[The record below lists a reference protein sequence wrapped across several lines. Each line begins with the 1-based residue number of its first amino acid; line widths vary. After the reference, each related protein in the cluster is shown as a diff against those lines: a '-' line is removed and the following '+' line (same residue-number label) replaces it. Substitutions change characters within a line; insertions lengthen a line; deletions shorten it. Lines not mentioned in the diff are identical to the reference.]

1 MAFDSNTRN
10 KLQRMVASCR
20 DLLTGEFEDQLQEHY
35 GIYPTDGRVLDIE
48 KLPVQDDETVAV
60 ARLLRSRISHIMA
73 GNTVALPDAVRRV
86 LREQAFT
93 VLNRFAALRMAEERG
108 LIPESIAGGVTSKGA
123 QVFADLAG
131 PGLGGAYDRYR
142 VYLDRLLDELAL
154 DLRVLFD
161 RFSPLGLL
169 FPRENVLTELLASIN
184 ASDIAQVWAADEAI
198 GWIYQYFNDPEERKQ
213 MRNES
218 SAPRNSRELAVRN
231 QFFTPRYVVEF
242 LTDNTLGRIWYEM
255 CRGKTRLAGQCRY
268 MVRRPKEI
276 FLNPRFLSSDS
287 AARPWVKELAMGD
300 FASAPEDATWSEIS
314 QVALL
319 FDGYEVAEQL
329 GLGDLGDWALPH
341 LETLMAG
348 KECGLKELWE
358 LWLVLFV
365 AQRRYLKEGLET
377 RFPEIGGGLRFVWNT
392 WRAVAVSPPA
402 GTNTSQEELLQQP
415 VIIPVRF
422 PKDPREIRMLD
433 PACGSM
439 HFGLYAFDLY
449 EVIYE
454 EALQSEF
461 GVRDDLLH
469 DYGFERYPR
478 VTINAGSVTLR
489 RGSQAFS
496 DYHSCEI
503 PTGDAWVVIAEKADG
518 GDGVQLARPY
528 ILNADAK
535 FRVPFARRV
544 PLESFDYAQALKE
557 NWFTTAVGEKFLRES
572 RCFEFSECFASEDEA
587 LAAYRRDIPR
597 LIIEHNIHGVD
608 IDPRAVQIAGLSLWL
623 RAQRAWKEQSITA
636 LDRPTIRKSNIV
648 CAEPMP
654 GDEKLLGEFADSLQP
669 RFLGQIVRQVWKSMQ
684 LAGEAGSLLKIEEE
698 IADWV
703 KEAKRQWT
711 AMPKGEQLSL
721 FESPAKY
728 GRKQEELDL
737 DLSGITDAAFWEEA
751 EERIYD
757 ALREFS
763 QSVGEVAYQR
773 RLFAE
778 DAARGFAFIDICR
791 QRYDV
796 TLMNP
801 PFGDASL
808 PSRAYIED
816 TYGDTKG
823 DVYKAFVECFHARL
837 VPAGYLGIISSR
849 TGFFL
854 GQSED
859 WRTRVV
865 LRLFRPIALA
875 DLGMGVLDAMVEV
888 AAYVL
893 RSLSAAEARDL
904 THSIVPV
911 LEKVARDSQ
920 DRFSL
925 PKWQAARSGLKRH
938 QALAELEHL
947 EAHGFVQR
955 SSGDTVRYTPRW
967 PLVKTVTALPEPV
980 FPPLVCVRALG
991 EKDKGTAL
999 LTAMRGSN
1007 EGNLFVTNPSGFAE
1021 VPGSPFAY
1029 WSSSAVRGVF
1039 ARFEPFESGERCV
1052 RVGLQTSDDFRFV
1065 RLSWEPDAIEG
1076 YKTWWPFARGG
1087 AFSLFYSDL
1096 KLLVHWADEGK
1107 EIKAWAESLPGCSH
1121 WSRRIASADSYF
1133 QPGLTWPLRAA
1144 AFSPQVLPARVIF
1157 SVRGYAVLAPIG
1169 ELRWLLGI
1177 LSSRAFDY
1185 FFKLLLGRFGFP
1197 EFIVGIL
1204 QKLPLPTADEKSSAE
1219 LAALASEAWRIKRE
1233 NDTTQATSHAF
1244 SAPASLAVPGI
1255 TLVERAAAWA
1265 ARVRTSEETVAAI
1278 QAEIDDHAFSLY
1290 GLDAAD
1296 RAALTST
1303 LATEATGDVEAEA
1316 GEDEDTEAADATALA
1331 TDLWAYALGCAFGRW
1346 DIRYATGERPA
1357 PPAPAPFAPLP
1368 VCPPGMLQNAAGLPA
1383 APGDVPASYPVRIT
1397 WPGLLVDDPA
1407 HQEDIER
1414 RVGEVLAVLFP
1425 GRADAIANE
1434 ACALLGAKS
1443 LREWFRK
1450 PAGFFA
1456 DHLKRYSKSR
1466 RQAPIYWPLS
1476 TASGRYTLWIYYH
1489 RLTDQTLF
1497 QCVTDFI
1504 KPKIVEVESD
1514 LARLRADEGPRT
1526 QIDEMVEFLAELTG
1540 FRDELLR
1547 IAALPW
1553 KPNLNDGVLITA
1565 SPLWSLF
1572 RLPKWQKDLKA
1583 CWLDLEKGEYDWS
1596 HLAYS
1601 IWPDRVKRACETDR
1615 SLAIAHGL
1623 EHLCKVEPPKAKG
1636 KRGKKK
1642 ADAELLEQQKE

>member
-10 KLQRMVASCR
+10 KLQRMVAACR
-20 DLLTGEFEDQLQEHY
+20 DLLTGEFEDQLQERY
-35 GIYPTDGRVLDIE
+35 GIYPTDGRVLDID

-60 ARLLRSRISHIMA
+60 ARLLRSRIGHLMA
-73 GNTVALPDAVRRV
+73 GNTVSLPDAVRRV

-169 FPRENVLTELLASIN
+169 FPRENVLTDLLAAIN

-287 AARPWVKELAMGD
+287 DARPWVKELAMGD
-300 FASAPEDATWSEIS
+300 FASAPEDATWREIS

-329 GLGDLGDWALPH
+329 GLGDLGEWALPH

-348 KECGLKELWE
+348 KDCGLKELWE
-358 LWLVLFV
+358 FWLVLFV

-377 RFPEIGGGLRFVWNT
+377 RFPEIGEGLRFVWNT

-461 GVRDDLLH
+461 GVRDDLLR

-528 ILNADAK
+528 ILKADAK
-535 FRVPFARRV
+535 FRVPFARRI

-572 RCFEFSECFASEDEA
+572 RCFDFSECFASEDEA
-587 LAAYRRDIPR
+587 LTAYRRDIPR
-597 LIIEHNIHGVD
+597 LIIHHNIHGVD

-623 RAQRAWKEQSITA
+623 RAQRAWKEQNVTA
-636 LDRPTIRKSNIV
+636 LARPTIRKSNIV

-654 GDEKLLGEFADSLQP
+654 GDEKLLGEFSDSLQP
-669 RFLGQIVRQVWKSMQ
+669 RFLGQIVRQVWKSMR

-728 GRKQEELDL
+728 GRKQEELNL

-751 EERIYD
+751 EGRIYD
-757 ALREFS
+757 ALRDYAE
-763 QSVGEVAYQR
+763 QGESKSYQR
-773 RLFAE
+773 RLFAD
-778 DAARGFAFIDICR
+778 DAAQGFAFIDLCR
-791 QRYDV
+791 KRYDV
-796 TLMNP
+796 VVMNP
-801 PFGDASL
+801 PFGLATGQVFEWLRSSSPDTYTEMFASFVSRGL
-808 PSRAYIED
+808 DVLVDGGLVGAITSRAFL
-816 TYGDTKG
+816 TTK
-823 DVYKAFVECFHARL
+823 RL
-837 VPAGYLGIISSR
+837 REWRRKVVISS
-849 TGFFL
+849 L
-854 GQSED
+854 E
-859 WRTRVV
+859 
-865 LRLFRPIALA
+865 LLL
-875 DLGMGVLDAMVEV
+875 DLGGQVMDSALVESCAYTSRRKQKAELIYAVDSRQARAV
-888 AAYVL
+888 ADTTSDYDLL
-893 RSLSAAEARDL
+893 RSKESCHYVVDRNDLSKLPGSKILYSLSRNIHELLRAEHPFEPR
-904 THSIVPV
+904 I
-911 LEKVARDSQ
+911 
-920 DRFSL
+920 
-925 PKWQAARSGLKRH
+925 G
-938 QALAELEHL
+938 
-947 EAHGFVQR
+947 
-955 SSGDTVRYTPRW
+955 TVRQ
-967 PLVKTVTALPEPV
+967 
-980 FPPLVCVRALG
+980 G
-991 EKDKGTAL
+991 MGT
-999 LTAMRGSN
+999 
-1007 EGNLFVTNPSGFAE
+1007 F
-1021 VPGSPFAY
+1021 
-1029 WSSSAVRGVF
+1029 
-1039 ARFEPFESGERCV
+1039 
-1052 RVGLQTSDDFRFV
+1052 DDFRFV
-1065 RLSWEPDAIEG
+1065 RLRWEIPTNDTGFGRIWEPLA
-1076 YKTWWPFARGG
+1076 KGG
-1087 AFSLFYSDL
+1087 AFAKFYSDIHL
-1096 KLLVHWADEGK
+1096 ALNWADDGK
-1107 EIKAWAESLPGCSH
+1107 ELGEVNIQHNGQVSQVRQASDYWRKPACTYSKRSQKGFSARALPSNCIITGKGPAILSLSDVPKEYLLGWLNSRLIRFLIELQANYAEFNTGILKTLPWKDPEPEAIGEIAQGAAQCAARLREIESTVETNSFFIGFNRFASL
-1121 WSRRIASADSYF
+1121 AEFTA
-1133 QPGLTWPLRAA
+1133 TANLRVAA
-1144 AFSPQVLPARVIF
+1144 TSQFVNTQSEKCNVHVDEVYGVSTGILETPEEVDEEATPDTDTDDEQSVQAFSGPDCAQLLL
-1157 SVRGYAVLAPIG
+1157 SY
-1169 ELRWLLGI
+1169 LLGI
-1177 LSSRAFDY
+1177 
-1185 FFKLLLGRFGFP
+1185 
-1197 EFIVGIL
+1197 
-1204 QKLPLPTADEKSSAE
+1204 T
-1219 LAALASEAWRIKRE
+1219 
-1233 NDTTQATSHAF
+1233 
-1244 SAPASLAVPGI
+1244 
-1255 TLVERAAAWA
+1255 
-1265 ARVRTSEETVAAI
+1265 
-1278 QAEIDDHAFSLY
+1278 
-1290 GLDAAD
+1290 
-1296 RAALTST
+1296 
-1303 LATEATGDVEAEA
+1303 
-1316 GEDEDTEAADATALA
+1316 
-1331 TDLWAYALGCAFGRW
+1331 FGRW
-1346 DIRYATGERPA
+1346 DIRYGTGELPT
-1357 PPAPAPFAPLP
+1357 PELPDPFAPLP
-1368 VCPPGMLQNAAGLPA
+1368 VCPPGMLQGANGLPLSPEA
-1383 APGDVPASYPVRIT
+1383 GHQLRTNGLYPLDVAWDGI
-1397 WPGLLVDDPA
+1397 LVDDPD
-1407 HQEDIER
+1407 HPFDLER
-1414 RVGEVLAVLFP
+1414 RVHAALAVLW
-1425 GRADAIANE
+1425 GDRADALESE
-1434 ACALLGAKS
+1434 ACALLGVPT
-1443 LREWFRK
+1443 LREWFRR

-1514 LARLRADEGPRT
+1514 LARLRTDEGPRT

-1565 SPLWSLF
+1565 SPLWKLF

-1583 CWLDLEKGEYDWS
+1583 CWQELEKGEYDWS
-1596 HLAYS
+1596 HLAYT
-1601 IWPDRVKRACETDR
+1601 IWPDRVNHACETDR

-1623 EHLCKVEPPKAKG
+1623 EHLCKIKAPEKKA

-1642 ADAELLEQQKE
+1642 AETELQEEKKE